1 MKQSFLT
8 KTCTALLLAFI
19 ATAWCN
25 QAWAGIKIYVR
36 TEGSAANS
44 APYLYVWNET
54 GELNGTWSNCQMT
67 ETTTT
72 SDGQSWYV
80 KEFNQTN
87 INAIIHNNIVGDGNK
102 TPDLT
107 DIKEDRYYSY
117 KGGSEYYNLTNQY
130 VIPENATFVDGK
142 QFVYFVNTSDWQY
155 PHAHVY
161 NNSGN
166 ITGYWPGEAMTKVEN
181 SVNLWKWEKSTSETP
196 TNIIFNDGKQQGA
209 AQSTDMSYTNG
220 GYYNAEY
227 LITTITEVLLN
238 STNFPDQN
246 FRAALAEQLGV
257 NEGGVIYPNN
267 IKILN
272 VSGKGISDLTGIANF
287 TNLEELY
294 AGDNDLTHLVLTSN
308 TKLQVLDIKNNTQII
323 GFSFNTA
330 TASNHYIN
338 LPPNSNKAPLVKL
351 DASGCTN
358 FGYFRAIHDTYGIS
372 SLKWLSLNGC
382 TAMNGWSSGIS
393 AQTGLKHLDLTNSG
407 QKGSELKTTGNL
419 TTLVNLDTLILANN
433 TNIEDFAN
441 LTKCSNLKYLDL
453 TNTGLTTDG
462 AKNTLN
468 TIALSNLE
476 TLKIG
481 GNSSM
486 MYAYTNKLSNL
497 KYLELNNGDLYFT
510 TTYQLASL
518 TPTNNPNLEF
528 LDISNDKIYSS
539 ANPIVGFQ
547 NLKTVIAGENPHMP
561 HLTID
566 NCPAIEM
573 VDVRNNSIQ
582 TILSIT
588 NSSLTSLPTIYFTNT
603 PLLTKIDLTGNEF
616 TAVPSI
622 NSEIVNVLN
631 MNNNYLSDIAL
642 PNGSKIKYLYAQN
655 NKFPAGPYSL
665 TQSSLIGLD
674 LANNSFTE
682 FTATGNESLLSLSLS
697 PNAELKIIT
706 LHGNA
711 LTQTSPD
718 GKIESDNGLY
728 IRYLSSLDTLNIEH
742 SSFKKLGQEKSL
754 EGVSNLKKLQARD
767 NKFTTFTNSV
777 YDIVASGKNYR
788 PADPTESSLEYL
800 TSLEYLDLSHN
811 ELRDSVHLYY
821 NTALKHLD
829 VSHNRHITGV
839 YDGSITTT
847 EKKKE
852 MRAKKAFNLM
862 KYGKEYNTPG
872 HNPDVGSDWVDGL
885 PPEQAS
891 FPRPFDLRDEDLND
905 TTGLY
910 HLDLGRNVNLEWLD
924 FSYTN
929 IHNTAAGPGYMNP
942 GWMDIDWVTDMGT
955 FDATPSANTQTKRV
969 YSSWHTYVYFIPC
982 SKLKTIHADHNNMNS
997 FGFRYFPELDT
1008 LTCSYMYGD
1017 CARMRDCNGPEDLR
1031 YGYGNT
1037 SISPTTTKFDHYNL
1051 DIIDDEGNPKIIYE
1065 RYSAEQQYF
1074 PNPIK
1079 YLDVSN
1085 SGFNEFRVNP
1095 GVNLEYVNLSGN
1107 PLNFNVPWHDL
1118 TDPVYN
1124 SLDLTYCPNIK
1135 TVKADNCSNLPTVR
1149 AHNRSMLTS
1158 LDVTGDTL
1166 LKTIYVQND
1175 EVLPAITGLST
1186 LTRLETL
1193 FAYNNI
1199 LFGANNFDVSSNT
1212 ALKNL
1217 WISNI
1222 GIDADALNL
1231 TNNTA
1236 LEKLRVYDN
1245 TLTVLDVTKNTA
1257 LTWLDF
1263 ARNKVPRIDLS
1274 KNTALQFFNCSN
1286 SSENLAELAK
1296 TVTDNHDGSD
1306 FDTSKPSSIADTQA
1320 NNGHNSL
1327 SDLVFAA
1334 NAPIADVRA
1343 NYNDLHYIN
1352 GSFGNLKRIEF
1363 AHNHINGINL
1373 SAAINSLSPDSIV
1386 DNDNGREITA
1396 EFSTFSKNVNNVVQE
1411 YKVYFFQLAKDNQG
1425 HGAPLLEDK
1434 TSTDTKNNPRV
1445 LDEDGFVLSSVN
1457 AWGGSDNNAALLTT
1471 SSSPAPSMLRGT
1483 TVTPTDLSLLDPNQV
1498 QGTIVVL
1505 NPAEED
1511 NNGATGRATY
1521 SYNNGISNSEFYLD
1535 WSSDGQTVTG
1545 INGIAV
1551 IDGVSIAGNYGSL
1564 TVNGAD
1570 GTVVDVYDMSGRQV
1584 AHETIG
1590 GGSVTIDGL
1599 TPGIYIVNGN
1609 KVVVK

>member
-8 KTCTALLLAFI
+8 KTYTALLLAFI

-87 INAIIHNNIVGDGNK
+87 INAIIHNNRGGDGNK

-130 VIPENATFVDGK
+130 VIPEKATFVEGK
-142 QFVYFVNTSDWQY
+142 QFVYFVNTSDWQD

-166 ITGYWPGEAMTKVEN
+166 ITGNWPGEAMTKVEN

-272 VSGKGISDLTGIANF
+272 VSSKGISDLTGIANF

-294 AGDNDLTHLVLTSN
+294 AQNNSITSTSTSSNINVEAN
-308 TKLQVLDIKNNTQII
+308 TKLKILN
-323 GFSFNTA
+323 
-330 TASNHYIN
+330 ASNNRSLTHIAGIANCHVLEELY
-338 LPPNSNKAPLVKL
+338 L
-351 DASGCTN
+351 DSIDFWPRRQITTTTTANILSGTN
-358 FGYFRAIHDTYGIS
+358 NPA
-372 SLKWLSLNGC
+372 LKILSLSDAGLQSAFTISGFNNLKYLNISNNPNFNGL
-382 TAMNGWSSGIS
+382 TLNAPSLEYLNLSNANVIRKGLISG
-393 AQTGLKHLDLTNSG
+393 GD
-407 QKGSELKTTGNL
+407 GSWNVMAHAGG
-419 TTLVNLDTLILANN
+419 A
-433 TNIEDFAN
+433 
-441 LTKCSNLKYLDL
+441 NLKYLDVSD
-453 TNTGLTTDG
+453 NS
-462 AKNTLN
+462 
-468 TIALSNLE
+468 ALYNLYISDKTNLE
-476 TLKIG
+476 TIIMKNCTSYDYGSFNNCPNLKHADFSG
-481 GNSSM
+481 CTALESSM
-486 MYAYTNKLSNL
+486 WDHLKASIHTKLQYLNLSNGTTAVSGHTFNFPAL
-497 KYLELNNGDLYFT
+497 DTLIVNNNTTVAKLLIDTHCPSIIDFTGDTNLDSLAITNCGLNAMPTGITGLGT
-510 TTYQLASL
+510 TQA
-518 TPTNNPNLEF
+518 
-528 LDISNDKIYSS
+528 
-539 ANPIVGFQ
+539 
-547 NLKTVIAGENPHMP
+547 LKT
-561 HLTID
+561 
-566 NCPAIEM
+566 
-573 VDVRNNSIQ
+573 
-582 TILSIT
+582 
-588 NSSLTSLPTIYFTNT
+588 
-603 PLLTKIDLTGNEF
+603 IDLTGNEF
-616 TAVPSI
+616 ASVPSI
-622 NSEIVNVLN
+622 DSETVNVLK
-631 MNNNYLSDIAL
+631 MNNNLLSNITL
-642 PNGSKIKYLYAQN
+642 PSGSKIKYLYAQN
-655 NKFPAGPYSL
+655 NNFPAEPYSL
-665 TQSSLIGLD
+665 TQSSLVGLD

-682 FTATGNESLLSLSLS
+682 FTATRNESLLSLSLS
-697 PNAELKIIT
+697 PNDGLKIIT
-706 LHGNA
+706 LHDNA

-800 TSLEYLDLSHN
+800 TSLEYLDLSYN

-872 HNPDVGSDWVDGL
+872 HNPDVGSNWVDGL

-1434 TSTDTKNNPRV
+1434 TSTDSKNNPRV
-1445 LDEDGFVLSSVN
+1445 LDEDGFVLSLVN

-1483 TVTPTDLSLLDPNQV
+1483 TVKPEDLSPLDPNQV

-1505 NPAEED
+1505 NPTEED

-1521 SYNNGISNSEFYLD
+1521 TYNNGISDSEFYLD

-1584 AHETIG
+1584 ARETIG